1 MEPDYLN
8 ELLENLRST
17 VNARVHRDFP
27 SVDAFAKETG
37 VHQTAMSRYLNGKH
51 ATLSFENFL
60 RIAYKLELD
69 LNAIF
74 PFHAD
79 MSVADKKALLFSDAK
94 PRRKKVTVLLSETSV
109 IEIKRDSR
117 TDKPLLELKLS

>member
-1 MEPDYLN
+1 MEPEFLD
-8 ELLENLRST
+8 ELLESLRTT
-17 VNARVHRDFP
+17 VSERVRRDYR
-27 SVDAFAKETG
+27 SADDFAKDAG
-37 VHQTAMSRYLNGKH
+37 VSQSIVSRYLSGSRGIS
-51 ATLSFENFL
+51 LESFL

-69 LNAIF
+69 LGTLF
-74 PFHAD
+74 PFGR
-79 MSVADKKALLFSDAK
+79 VWNLADKKALLFSDAK